1 MNALTGPRR
10 IAGALAVA
18 AFVAACSSGGATPS
32 PTAAPQSSSSAQA
45 SGSVYT
51 VAVQQSAAFGAY
63 LAGED
68 GKALY
73 LLTKDSSGTSTCT
86 GQCAS
91 NWPPFTLDT
100 GETVVAGSGV
110 TGTLSTIKRPD
121 GSDQVAING
130 LPLYYFKGD
139 TAAGQTNGQGAN
151 GVWFLSS
158 PTGTTVGA
166 AGSPASSP
174 AGSGGTKY
182 SY

>member
-1 MNALTGPRR
+1 MDALTGSRR

-32 PTAAPQSSSSAQA
+32 PTAAAQPSSAAQG
-45 SGSVYT
+45 SGSVST

-63 LAGED
+63 LAGQD

-91 NWPPFTLDT
+91 NWPPFTL
-100 GETVVAGSGV
+100 GSGQTVVAGSGV
-110 TGTLSTIKRPD
+110 TGTLSTIKRSD

-139 TAAGQTNGQGAN
+139 TAAGQTNGQGTG
-151 GVWFLSS
+151 GVWFLAS
-158 PTGTTVGA
+158 PSGTTVGGGGAPA
-166 AGSPASSP
+166 ASP
-174 AGSGGTKY
+174 AGSGGRYTY
-182 SY
+182 